1 MPQKREVKNEELR
14 VKNCGVEIF
23 LKTKYETASSASV
36 TAVLTEYAHGA
47 DGRHIISAIHAAY
60 GAISQ
65 KL

>member
-1 MPQKREVKNEELR
+1 M
-14 VKNCGVEIF
+14 KNCGVEIF
-23 LKTKYETASSASV
+23 LKTKYETASKASV
-36 TAVLTEYAHGA
+36 TAVRTEYAHGA